1 MKNILIIIICICAF
15 TQGCQKSS
23 EKVLSVSM
31 RSDTVLL
38 KNQEIIFIS
47 PNSKSIENLK
57 KKYGDDFYTIA
68 DDANNYFSE
77 ASNYL
82 DSLKISYKNYN
93 DDKIIGFKVNDK
105 FIEIPKNK
113 NPWHSIFYKNGKY
126 KAVDLI
132 NIREEYLK
140 FFNSGNYTNLKNLS
154 TKKIIDSIA
163 GSKYFLVEEQ
173 DCDLNND
180 TYRDKI
186 VVLGNKNDIDPQNP
200 HTKTAPIAVL
210 LNNQNKNYKILMNE
224 NIYPNDFGDAFR
236 NLVVK
241 NHFFTVELSNEVPD
255 KYISEKYITFK
266 FNEKSKEILLS
277 KYGEN
282 IDWNDGKRDNILCSE
297 KNFGKILF
305 QNFSSNDIRNKCYQV
320 Q

>member
-1 MKNILIIIICICAF
+1 MILIHKIPII
-15 TQGCQKSS
+15 
-23 EKVLSVSM
+23 
-31 RSDTVLL
+31 
-38 KNQEIIFIS
+38 
-47 PNSKSIENLK
+47 
-57 KKYGDDFYTIA
+57 
-68 DDANNYFSE
+68 
-77 ASNYL
+77 
-82 DSLKISYKNYN
+82 
-93 DDKIIGFKVNDK
+93 
-105 FIEIPKNK
+105 
-113 NPWHSIFYKNGKY
+113 
-126 KAVDLI
+126 
-132 NIREEYLK
+132 
-140 FFNSGNYTNLKNLS
+140 
-154 TKKIIDSIA
+154 
-163 GSKYFLVEEQ
+163 
-173 DCDLNND
+173 
-180 TYRDKI
+180 
-186 VVLGNKNDIDPQNP
+186 
-200 HTKTAPIAVL
+200 KTAPIAVL
-210 LNNQNKNYKILMNE
+210 LNNQNKNYKILINE